1 MEVIPVFA
9 DPLSF
14 GACFVVGMFEQNDLI
29 PPCVAGCVVLASM
42 LGLYYLVGHE
52 VDVVFRSFCVR
63 NLVIQVQVMSRVVGI
78 CPPTTEV
85 GGHERKLACLPEC
98 MNVGADNASYS
109 SSLEV

>member
-63 NLVIQVQVMSRVVGI
+63 KS
-78 CPPTTEV
+78 
-85 GGHERKLACLPEC
+85 PEL
-98 MNVGADNASYS
+98 GDTS
-109 SSLEV
+109 SGDVESCGYLSTHN